1 MLRNQW
7 DLGIYLNM
15 ALLKVEQ
22 GHFETAILI
31 LHNFFVFY
39 YGYRGVTSNV
49 YKTISAHEARIST
62 TSTLRSYISAML
74 LALKSLL
81 FFY

>member
-15 ALLKVEQ
+15 ALVKVEQ

-31 LHNFFVFY
+31 LHNVFVFY
-39 YGYRGVTSNV
+39 YGYIKYLHDSNAV
-49 YKTISAHEARIST
+49 YSDAAV
-62 TSTLRSYISAML
+62 
-74 LALKSLL
+74 
-81 FFY
+81 

>member
-15 ALLKVEQ
+15 ALVKVEQ

-31 LHNFFVFY
+31 LQIDTFFHLFFCLGNIAQENVFY
-39 YGYRGVTSNV
+39 DILQRKNAFLA
-49 YKTISAHEARIST
+49 YKSKKFK
-62 TSTLRSYISAML
+62 
-74 LALKSLL
+74 KSENWQKG
-81 FFY
+81 

>member
-1 MLRNQW
+1 MR

-15 ALLKVEQ
+15 ALVKVEQ

-39 YGYRGVTSNV
+39 YGYRCLEALH
-49 YKTISAHEARIST
+49 KISS
-62 TSTLRSYISAML
+62 
-74 LALKSLL
+74 
-81 FFY
+81 

>member
-15 ALLKVEQ
+15 TLLKAEQ

-39 YGYRGVTSNV
+39 YSYRCL
-49 YKTISAHEARIST
+49 EA
-62 TSTLRSYISAML
+62 LH
-74 LALKSLL
+74 
-81 FFY
+81 

>member
-15 ALLKVEQ
+15 ALVKVEQ

-39 YGYRGVTSNV
+39 YGYRCLEDDSNAV
-49 YKTISAHEARIST
+49 YSDAA
-62 TSTLRSYISAML
+62 
-74 LALKSLL
+74 
-81 FFY
+81 F